1 MKTLII
7 LIMGCLF
14 ATFSASAEES
24 IRPNSSSYIN
34 GVTALNEG
42 NPEKAYELLNA
53 EINENPENGYA
64 HC

>member
-24 IRPNSSSYIN
+24 IRPNSSNYIN

-42 NPEKAYELLNA
+42 NPEKAY
-53 EINENPENGYA
+53 
-64 HC
+64 